1 MLKSGKRN
9 AGPTGRY
16 QPNPAK
22 TSRKRSD
29 FHRLQHFAAGASRI
43 CYFVFD
49 LLIWNGRDL
58 TKTPLTKRRE
68 LMKSVLKLRSSRI
81 RISEKFDIAAI
92 DMRSEEHTSELQ
104 SRL

>member
-43 CYFVFD
+43 FYFVFD
-49 LLIWNGRDL
+49 LLIWNGREL

-68 LMKSVLKLRSSRI
+68 VTKSVLKMCSARI
-81 RISEKFDIAAI
+81 RISEQFDIAAVA
-92 DMRSEEHTSELQ
+92 MRAAVRQHQLD
-104 SRL
+104 